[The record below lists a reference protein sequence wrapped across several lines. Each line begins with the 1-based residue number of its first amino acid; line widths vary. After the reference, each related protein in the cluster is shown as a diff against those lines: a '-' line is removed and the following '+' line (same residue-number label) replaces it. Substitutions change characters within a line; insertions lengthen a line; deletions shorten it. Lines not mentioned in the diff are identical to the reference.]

1 MKQINYKKLIL
12 PNIPYVF
19 FVYLFDKVGQAVRLA
34 PGADI
39 SAKILNITQGFSA
52 AFENALPSVYP
63 LDLLVGIVGA
73 VIIRLIVYVKGK
85 NAKKYRKGAEYGS
98 ARWGNAEDIKPYI
111 DPDFQNNIILTQT
124 ERLTMNSRPKQPKYA
139 RNKNVVVIGG
149 SGSGK
154 TRFFVKP
161 NLMQLHSSYVLTDPK
176 GTVLIECGKLLQR
189 AGYRIKVLNTIN
201 FKKSMHYN
209 PFVYIRSEKD
219 ILKLVNTLI
228 ANTKGEGEKSAE
240 DFWVKAER
248 LLYCALVGYIW
259 YEAPAEEMNF
269 ITLLELIN
277 ASEAREDD
285 EEYQSPVDLLFADL
299 EERDPDHFAVKQYRK
314 YKLAAG
320 VVCSK
325 RLLNQAV
332 GKSLRT
338 HNLKP
343 KKGAQVMRKNE
354 KITALYE
361 RLSRDD
367 FGKDDDQQRESNSI
381 SNQKAMLEEFAAR
394 QGFTNIVHFTDDGIS
409 GTCFDRPG
417 FLAMMKEVE
426 AGNVEYLCIK
436 DMSRMGRDYLKV
448 GQIMEILRQRGV
460 RLIAINDGVDS
471 ARGDDDFTPFRNIM
485 NEYYARDTSRKIRST
500 FQSKGKS
507 GKHLTGTVIYGYL
520 WNEARDQWLV
530 DPEAAEVVKRIFAM
544 TIEGYGPY
552 QIASKLKEERI
563 LIPSAYLAQHGEGVN
578 KNKAFKD
585 VYGWG
590 SSTICNILEK
600 REYLGHT
607 INFKTRKHFKDKK
620 SHYVPEDEWTIFEN
634 THEAIIDQQTFD
646 LVQKIRG
653 NVRRYPDGWGE
664 AAPLTGL
671 LYCADCGG
679 KMYVHRTNNGKRISQ
694 YTCSQYSKV
703 PVGKLCTT
711 QHRIN
716 EDVVLSLVSEMLKAI
731 AEYAKHDRAEFV
743 RVVQEAQSS
752 QQTAEVKKQRTR
764 LATAKQRVSELE
776 VLLCKI
782 YEDNILGKL
791 SDSRY
796 ATLDAQY
803 EKEQSELNAEI
814 STLEKAVKSYEKHEK
829 DADRFIAL
837 IDKYENFD
845 KLTIAMLNEFIEKI
859 LVHERDRKGSIQTTQ
874 EVEIYFNF
882 VGRFVPPAFGEVE
895 LTPEELEEIRK
906 REERKDRLHQN
917 YLKRKASGAQK
928 RYEDKIKKRKKAEI
942 EAKKA
947 AIRAEDIAKGVFIPV
962 SSLPKREPQKG
973 AKTA

>member
-1 MKQINYKKLIL
+1 MDED
-12 PNIPYVF
+12 P
-19 FVYLFDKVGQAVRLA
+19 
-34 PGADI
+34 
-39 SAKILNITQGFSA
+39 
-52 AFENALPSVYP
+52 
-63 LDLLVGIVGA
+63 
-73 VIIRLIVYVKGK
+73 K
-85 NAKKYRKGAEYGS
+85 N
-98 ARWGNAEDIKPYI
+98 NV
-111 DPDFQNNIILTQT
+111 ILTRS
-124 ERLTMNSRPKQPKYA
+124 ESLTMNNRPKDPKTA
-139 RNKNVVVIGG
+139 RNKNVLIVGG

-154 TRFFVKP
+154 TRFWLKP
-161 NLMQLHSSYVLTDPK
+161 NLLQCDSKSFPVSFVVTDPK
-176 GTVLIECGKLLQR
+176 GDIVVDCGTALLKKS
-189 AGYRIKVLNTIN
+189 YEVRIFNVQN

-209 PFVYIRSEKD
+209 PFEYIHSEKD
-219 ILKLVNTLI
+219 ILKLTTTLI
-228 ANTKGEGEKSAE
+228 ANTKGDGKAGDE
-240 DFWVKAER
+240 FWTKAET
-248 LLYCALVGYIW
+248 LLYCALIGYIH
-259 YEAPAEEMNF
+259 YEAPKEEQNF
-269 ITLLELIN
+269 ATLIEFLN
-277 ASEAREDD
+277 AMEVREDD
-285 EEYQSPVDLLFADL
+285 ETFQNPVDLMFEALKKKK
-299 EERDPDHFAVKQYRK
+299 PNHFAVRQYAK

-320 VVCSK
+320 VVYSK

-530 DPEAAEVVKRIFAM
+530 DPEAAEVVKRIFSM
-544 TIEGYGPY
+544 TIDGYGPY
-552 QIASKLKEERI
+552 QIASKLKSEKV

-578 KNKAFKD
+578 KNKTFKD

-634 THEAIIDQQTFD
+634 THEPIIDQQTFD

-694 YTCSQYSKV
+694 YTCSQYTKV
-703 PVGKLCTT
+703 PCGTLCKT

-752 QQTAEVKKQRTR
+752 QQTTEVKKQRTR
-764 LATAKQRVSELE
+764 LAAAKQRISELE

-803 EKEQSELNAEI
+803 EKEQSELTAEI
-814 STLEKAVKSYEKHEK
+814 SVLEKAVKSYEKHEK

-928 RYEDKIKKRKKAEI
+928 RYEDKIKGRKKAEI

-947 AIRAEDIAKGVFIPV
+947 AIRAEDIAKGVFVPV
-962 SSLPKREPQKG
+962 SSLPQREPMKG
-973 AKTA
+973 AQIA